1 MDKMV
6 THDDLLKKFKSKKI
20 LITGHTGFKGSWLV
34 NLLYQLKAEIKG
46 IGLKPKTKS
55 DIFYVS
61 NCDKKCDSVIMDIR
75 DKEKLQKEISEFN
88 PDFIFHLAAQP
99 LVIDSY
105 IDPDNTFSTNI
116 TGTINLLEIIRLFNH
131 KCTVIM
137 VTTDK
142 VYENKNWSYPY
153 REVDTIGGHD
163 PYSASKAAMELIISS
178 YNKSFFKSNSCNKI
192 GIATARAGNVIGG
205 GDYSEN
211 RIIPDIIRSYKT
223 KSILK
228 IRNPHS
234 IRPWQHVLEA
244 LYGYLILAYKLN
256 KSTNKYSGSWNF
268 GPNLT
273 DQLKVSELIEQA
285 EYTLGK
291 LNTEIIDN
299 DYHETNTLLLDI
311 SKSKRFLSWNPKW
324 TSNESINKTMEWYLN
339 PTDDF
344 TQEQINEFLKTN
356 YINE

>member
-6 THDDLLKKFKSKKI
+6 THDDLVKTFKSKKI

-34 NLLYQLKAEIKG
+34 NVLHQLKAEIKG
-46 IGLKPKTKS
+46 IGLKPKTES

-61 NCDKKCDSVIMDIR
+61 NCNKKCDSVIIDIR

-142 VYENKNWSYPY
+142 VYENKNWHYPY
-153 REVDTIGGHD
+153 REVDSIGGHD
-163 PYSASKAAMELIISS
+163 PYSASKASMELIISS
-178 YNKSFFKSNSCNKI
+178 YNKSFFKSNPRNKI
-192 GIATARAGNVIGG
+192 AIATARAGNVIGG

-223 KSILK
+223 KSTLK
-228 IRNPHS
+228 NKESSFNTSVAACLRSTIWLFNFS
-234 IRPWQHVLEA
+234 IQT
-244 LYGYLILAYKLN
+244 K
-256 KSTNKYSGSWNF
+256 
-268 GPNLT
+268 
-273 DQLKVSELIEQA
+273 
-285 EYTLGK
+285 
-291 LNTEIIDN
+291 
-299 DYHETNTLLLDI
+299 
-311 SKSKRFLSWNPKW
+311 
-324 TSNESINKTMEWYLN
+324 
-339 PTDDF
+339 
-344 TQEQINEFLKTN
+344 
-356 YINE
+356 